1 MSRPTTRA
9 LALLELLQGRAAM
22 GGAELARE
30 LGIDR
35 RTLRRYI
42 VTLENM
48 GIPIT
53 TTQGRFGGYQVIPG
67 FKMPPM
73 IFSDEEA
80 LALAVGIRSE
90 ERRVGK
96 ECR

>member
-1 MSRPTTRA
+1 MSQPTTRV
-9 LALLELLQGRAAM
+9 LALLELLQSRAIT

-30 LGIDR
+30 LEIDR

-42 VTLENM
+42 VTLEEL
-48 GIPIT
+48 GIPIV
-53 TTQGRFGGYQVIPG
+53 TTQGRYGGYQVVPG

-80 LALAVGIRSE
+80 WRWRWA
-90 ERRVGK
+90 
-96 ECR
+96 